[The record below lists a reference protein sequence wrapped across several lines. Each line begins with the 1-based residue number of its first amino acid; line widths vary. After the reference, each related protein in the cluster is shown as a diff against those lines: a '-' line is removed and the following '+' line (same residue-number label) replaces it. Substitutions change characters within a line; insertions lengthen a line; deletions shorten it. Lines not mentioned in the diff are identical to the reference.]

1 MKVFLL
7 KFYFFLW
14 YLLLKKYSE
23 QNDPPA
29 YPRKIALVMCKWI
42 GDTFWDMQVIPALRK
57 RYPDA
62 EIHVFVKPF
71 SKFLF
76 DGGLPGVQI
85 HVSSQII
92 SDCRREEFSLK
103 QWKMELAEIRALQAD
118 LLFDFTETPFSAV
131 FASLSRAKFTVG
143 YDHLGRFSSLY
154 MSRRHAE
161 YGLHLSRRPMALIG
175 EELEFPQVVPEVS
188 NPATT
193 ECDVMIFPGTGW
205 KTKEYPAEKYH
216 RIAKTLS
223 EKGYSICIAG
233 SPKEKV
239 LCETVGCGLDNVKI
253 LTGSPDD
260 MLRGLASAKVCLS
273 GDTGP
278 AHLAAAMGLFT
289 VALFCGT
296 NPLFC
301 GPQGKQIKILRSS
314 CPEAPKHRVQFCPA
328 DRRYSCSRT
337 CFMDIEPGEI
347 IGCIEQQIIRKSLIA

>member
-1 MKVFLL
+1 
-7 KFYFFLW
+7 
-14 YLLLKKYSE
+14 
-23 QNDPPA
+23 
-29 YPRKIALVMCKWI
+29 MCKWI

-62 EIHVFVKPF
+62 EIHAFVKPF

-76 DGGLPGVQI
+76 DGGSPGVQI

-92 SDCRREEFSLK
+92 SDCRREDFSLK

-216 RIAKTLS
+216 IITKTLT
-223 EKGYSICIAG
+223 EKGYSICVAG
-233 SPKEKV
+233 SPKEKE
-239 LCETVGCGLDNVKI
+239 LCEKVGYGLSNVKI
-253 LTGSPDD
+253 QIGSPEE
-260 MLRGLASAKVCLS
+260 MLRYLASAKVCLS

-278 AHLAAAMGLFT
+278 AHLAAAMGIFT
-289 VALFCGT
+289 ITLFCGT

-301 GPQGKQIKILRSS
+301 GPLGRFVKTLSSS
-314 CPEAPKHRVQFCPA
+314 CPESPRQKIQFCSA
-328 DRRYSCSRT
+328 DRRYSCTNS
-337 CFMDIEPGEI
+337 CFMDIEPEKI
-347 IGCIEQQIIRKSLIA
+347 IGMILSHLSRKEAL